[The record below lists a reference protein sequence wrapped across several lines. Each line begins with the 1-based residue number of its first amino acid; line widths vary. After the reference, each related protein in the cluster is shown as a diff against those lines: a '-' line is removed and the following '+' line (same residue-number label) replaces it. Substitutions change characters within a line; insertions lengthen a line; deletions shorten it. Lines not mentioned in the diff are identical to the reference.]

1 MKKSATFPAA
11 PAVPYHACI
20 FAIKSEGHRT
30 MIGLILFG
38 LVIAAAVIGAVVASI
53 ASVSEAVR
61 NERERIFSLVAR
73 RLRQRV

>member
-1 MKKSATFPAA
+1 
-11 PAVPYHACI
+11 
-20 FAIKSEGHRT
+20 

-61 NERERIFSLVAR
+61 NERERTFSLVAR